1 MIDFNLHDKVKIKET
16 GEIGFIVWYD
26 EIEGHDSVMI
36 EIEEKNEMPD
46 FYERADFDV
55 IRPWQK

>member
-26 EIEGHDSVMI
+26 EVEGHDSVMI
-36 EIEEKNEMPD
+36 EIQGKNEMPD

-55 IRPWQK
+55 IRP